1 MRFSPLVDRLS
12 GRGSSAWRIHFEAV
26 QRRDRDGQDVILL
39 TVGDPDQ
46 KPPAA
51 MVEAL
56 VGSLRS
62 GHTGYAA
69 IVGPMPLREA
79 IAKRV
84 TARTGTAC
92 TAENVVIVPGAQ
104 AGLFCS
110 LQLLAGPGDEV
121 ILAEPMYATYE
132 AVVGVSGATLVTVP
146 LKPENNFHPDLKALA
161 AAITPRTRVLWINS
175 PHNPTGAVL
184 DRAEL
189 EAIAELCRRHDL
201 WLLSDEVYED
211 LAYARPHISPRTLP
225 GMAERTLVIS
235 SLSKSHA
242 VPGFRTGWI
251 IGPAAMTPHL
261 FNLILCMTYGGPPFI
276 HDGALAAL
284 TSDLPEAATLRADYQ
299 RRAALLGG
307 VLTTAKNC
315 RVVMPEGGMFLL
327 LDVRQTGL
335 SATDFAR
342 GLLNAENVALLPA
355 DGFGPSLAGHL
366 RVSLTQA
373 DTRLRE
379 AGERIVR
386 YASAP
391 AAAPALAEAPPRS

>member
-1 MRFSPLVDRLS
+1 MRFSPLVDRIA
-12 GRGSSAWRIHFEAV
+12 GRGSAAWRIHFEAV
-26 QRRDRDGQDVILL
+26 QRRDRDGKDVILL

-46 KPPAA
+46 KPPVA

-56 VGSLRS
+56 VDSVRS
-62 GHTGYAA
+62 GRTGYAG

-79 IAKRV
+79 IARRV
-84 TARTGTAC
+84 TQRTGVAT

-104 AGLFCS
+104 AGLFCA

-132 AVVGVSGATLVTVP
+132 AVVGVSGATLVNVP
-146 LKPENNFHPDLKALA
+146 LTPENRFHPDLKALE

-184 DRAEL
+184 DRNEI
-189 EAIAELCRRHDL
+189 ETIAGLCRKHDL

-225 GMAERTLVIS
+225 GMAERTVVIS

-251 IGPAAMTPHL
+251 IGPAALTPHL

-276 HDGALAAL
+276 HDGALPAL
-284 TSDLPEAATLRADYQ
+284 TQELPEAATLREDYL
-299 RRAALLGG
+299 RRAKLLGG
-307 VLTTAKNC
+307 LLSTAKNC

-327 LDVRQTGL
+327 LDVRGTGM
-335 SATDFAR
+335 SATEFAR
-342 GLLNAENVALLPA
+342 GLLEAESVALLPA

-373 DTRLRE
+373 DERLAE
-379 AGERIVR
+379 AGRRIVR
-386 YASAP
+386 YAASP
-391 AAAPALAEAPPRS
+391 TLAPALSKAPPAT

>member
-1 MRFSPLVDRLS
+1 MRFSPLVDRIA
-12 GRGSSAWRIHFEAV
+12 GRGSAAWRIHFEAV

-46 KPPAA
+46 KPPVA

-56 VGSLRS
+56 VSSVRS
-62 GHTGYAA
+62 GRTGYAG

-79 IAKRV
+79 VARRV
-84 TARTGTAC
+84 VQRTGIAT

-104 AGLFCS
+104 AGLFCA

-132 AVVGVSGATLVTVP
+132 AVVGVSGATLVNVP
-146 LKPENNFHPDLKALA
+146 LTPENRFHPDLKALEA
-161 AAITPRTRVLWINS
+161 AVTPRTRVLWINS

-184 DRAEL
+184 DRHEIDT
-189 EAIAELCRRHDL
+189 IAGLCRKHDL

-211 LAYARPHISPRTLP
+211 LAYARPHISPRSLP
-225 GMAERTLVIS
+225 GMAERTVVVS

-251 IGPAAMTPHL
+251 VGPAALTLHL

-276 HDGALAAL
+276 HESALPAL
-284 TSDLPEAATLRADYQ
+284 TQELPEAAALRADYL
-299 RRAALLGG
+299 RRAKLLGSA
-307 VLTTAKNC
+307 LEKAKSC

-327 LDVRQTGL
+327 LDVRATGL
-335 SATDFAR
+335 SAGEFAR
-342 GLLNAENVALLPA
+342 GLLEAENVALLPA

-373 DTRLRE
+373 DERLAE
-379 AGERIVR
+379 AGARIVR
-386 YASAP
+386 YAAAP
-391 AAAPALAEAPPRS
+391 AAAPTLREAAPTT

>member
-1 MRFSPLVDRLS
+1 VRFSPLVDRLA

-26 QRRDRDGQDVILL
+26 QRRDKDGQDVILL

-56 VGSLRS
+56 VDSLRS

-189 EAIAELCRRHDL
+189 EAIAELCRRYDL

-251 IGPAAMTPHL
+251 ICPAAMTPHL

-276 HDGALAAL
+276 HDGALPAL
-284 TSDLPEAATLRADYQ
+284 TSDLPEAAALRADYQ

-307 VLTTAKNC
+307 ILKTARNC

-327 LDVRQTGL
+327 LDVRGTGL

-373 DTRLRE
+373 DTRLKE

-386 YASAP
+386 YAAVP

>member
-1 MRFSPLVDRLS
+1 VRFSPLVDRLS

-276 HDGALAAL
+276 HDGALPAL

>member
-1 MRFSPLVDRLS
+1 MAQRFSPLVDRLA
-12 GRGSSAWRIHFEAV
+12 GRGSSAWRIHFEAAL
-26 QRRDRDGQDVILL
+26 RRDKGEDVILL

-46 KPPAA
+46 KPPEA

-56 VGSLRS
+56 VTSLRE
-62 GHTGYAA
+62 GRTGYAA
-69 IVGPMPLREA
+69 IVGPMKLREA
-79 IAKRV
+79 IAARV
-84 TARTGTAC
+84 TKRTGTPT

-104 AGLFCS
+104 AGLFCA
-110 LQLLAGPGDEV
+110 LQLLCGPGDEV
-121 ILAEPMYATYE
+121 IVAEPMYATYE
-132 AVVGVSGATLVTVP
+132 AVVGVSGATLVNVP
-146 LKPENNFHPDLKALA
+146 LKPENKFHPDLKALA

-184 DRAEL
+184 DHAEI
-189 EAIAELCRRHDL
+189 EAVAELCRKHDL

-211 LAYARPHISPRTLP
+211 LAYARPHVSPRSLP
-225 GMAERTLVIS
+225 DMAGRTVVIS

-251 IGPAAMTPHL
+251 LCPPEMTPHL

-276 HDGALAAL
+276 HDGALPAL
-284 TSDLPEAATLRADYQ
+284 TQELPEAATLRADYQ

-307 VLTTAKNC
+307 ILQQAKNC

-327 LDVRQTGL
+327 LDVRQTGM

-342 GLLNAENVALLPA
+342 RLLEAQNVALLPA

-373 DTRLRE
+373 DARLKE
-379 AGERIVR
+379 AGERVVR
-386 YASAP
+386 YAAAP
-391 AAAPALAEAPPRS
+391 TAAPARAEAPRQ